1 MILYVYY
8 RPPGLG
14 SANDLSLLKNS
25 LTSNPETSC
34 IVLILIFLRSPD
46 RRMIQFLLHQVVV
59 QTVVRKVPG
68 ELIGDNFMQQ
78 FIVGPTHLAGNKLD
92 LLFCNRD
99 ETISNV
105 LTSSPVEHNFPTD
118 QYIIEFTIS
127 TKFTRAKPVRR
138 VIYDYN
144 HADISALRRALS
156 KSSLDITLTDSIDEC
171 WTQWKEKFL
180 IVHRVQFCPHKN
192 YTEHQPPPPPWI
204 DGEVRHLIRKKYTA
218 LRKYHNNK
226 TADRKLNLPTLCQ
239 QIK

>member
-1 MILYVYY
+1 MFKIGSKIFSLQGHFKPVILYVYY

-34 IVLILIFLRSPD
+34 IVFILIFLRSPD

-180 IVHRVQFCPHKN
+180 SIVSSFVPTKTIQN
-192 YTEHQPPPPPWI
+192 TNPPPPP
-204 DGEVRHLIRKKYTA
+204 L
-218 LRKYHNNK
+218 
-226 TADRKLNLPTLCQ
+226 DRW
-239 QIK
+239 